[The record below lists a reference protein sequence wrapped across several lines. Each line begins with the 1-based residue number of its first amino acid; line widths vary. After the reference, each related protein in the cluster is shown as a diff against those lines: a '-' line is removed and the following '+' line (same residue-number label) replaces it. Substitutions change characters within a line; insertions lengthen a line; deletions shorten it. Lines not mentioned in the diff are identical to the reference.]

1 MGKSLRPPTKIMIE
15 KLKECLDKQP
25 LDKGEISYLAGEM
38 KSSMPGL
45 YKRGFIGTKMQVINK
60 KKLLCIYITEAG
72 KNFLLMLNMEK
83 ENKA

>member
-1 MGKSLRPPTKIMIE
+1 VSG
-15 KLKECLDKQP
+15 
-25 LDKGEISYLAGEM
+25 G
-38 KSSMPGL
+38 
-45 YKRGFIGTKMQVINK
+45 GFIGTKMQVINK